1 MKKLFCDIDNTLNN
15 HWERIRRNTTDGW
28 CDFDK
33 AFTYEE
39 HQKDVVLPGS
49 LEAVKELDKHYE
61 IHMLTARWYDNA
73 YEWTKEWLDRFGFPY
88 KSIITCDNTMDKVGI
103 IKDEDCFLV
112 DDLSKKH
119 QVEPPYKVL
128 YWDVI
133 QKLNENNIDYEIFKD
148 NWNEILMR
156 RIPKNG

>member
-15 HWERIRRNTTDGW
+15 HWERIR
-28 CDFDK
+28 
-33 AFTYEE
+33 

-148 NWNEILMR
+148 NWSEILKR
-156 RIPKNG
+156 RIPKKVG